1 MAKECLKL
9 SAFIWAKDPF
19 NLQCNQ
25 VSWFKIMTSQV
36 YCGFMLFNMKPFKE
50 REFLNFDCSVPSR
63 RRIKHYVFQ
72 MDRAFK
78 KCHPLS
84 WGPHQVMDDDM
95 IIWWVSGSIL
105 SKVWKVVKTISSFVF
120 NVLNISCF
128 KTLLSILCYHMSIV
142 RKSTLQLN

>member
-9 SAFIWAKDPF
+9 SRFIWAKDPF

-25 VSWFKIMTSQV
+25 VSWNNIMTSQV
-36 YCGFMLFNMKPFKE
+36 YSGFMLFNMTPFKE

-63 RRIKHYVFQ
+63 RGIKHFQ
-72 MDRAFK
+72 TE
-78 KCHPLS
+78 PLKS
-84 WGPHQVMDDDM
+84 PIPCPGATSGDGRWYM
-95 IIWWVSGSIL
+95 IIWWVSGPIL

-120 NVLNISCF
+120 NVLKISCF
-128 KTLLSILCYHMSIV
+128 KTLLSILCYHKSIV